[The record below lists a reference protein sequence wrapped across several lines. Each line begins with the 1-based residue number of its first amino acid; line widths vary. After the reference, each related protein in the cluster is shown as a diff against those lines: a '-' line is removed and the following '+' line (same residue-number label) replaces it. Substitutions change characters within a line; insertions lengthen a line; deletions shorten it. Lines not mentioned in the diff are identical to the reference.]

1 MKNVY
6 PNGYCVYEVKQ
17 SEISITRH
25 YSALSLRQKT
35 HTRWNAADQ
44 IRTWWGHF
52 AITRPLGTRA
62 SCNCLIWLILIWL
75 IQINRQLFNDNIK
88 KRQQK
93 GQIWLIQTWLENFS
107 SASVQHPLHYIKQ
120 YRVHTAQAIRAGAH
134 TSKEVYLSSQIMQLH
149 DFFHNAISH
158 PFGSIFTCQQ
168 YKSNLR
174 TMI

>member
-25 YSALSLRQKT
+25 YSALSLRQQA

-62 SCNCLIWLILIWL
+62 SCNCLIWLI
-75 IQINRQLFNDNIK
+75 QINRQLFNDNIK

-93 GQIWLIQTWLENFS
+93 GQIWLIQT
-107 SASVQHPLHYIKQ
+107 
-120 YRVHTAQAIRAGAH
+120 
-134 TSKEVYLSSQIMQLH
+134 
-149 DFFHNAISH
+149 
-158 PFGSIFTCQQ
+158 
-168 YKSNLR
+168 
-174 TMI
+174 

>member
-62 SCNCLIWLILIWL
+62 SCNCLIWLI
-75 IQINRQLFNDNIK
+75 QINRQLFNDNIK
-88 KRQQK
+88 KKDNRK
-93 GQIWLIQTWLENFS
+93 VKFGWFKRDWKI
-107 SASVQHPLHYIKQ
+107 SAVHLCSIHYI
-120 YRVHTAQAIRAGAH
+120 TLNSIEFTPQAIRAGAH